1 MKRAA
6 RLSPL
11 LLSLHPTATRVT
23 GSLWSQVSIGLRVA
37 IANGVLRPGARLPST
52 RVLAR
57 QLNVSRTTVM
67 AAYDD
72 LAARGLLTGR
82 TGAGSFVAEAAR
94 ASAPLTVRFHDDSG
108 NLLSLGSLP

>member
-1 MKRAA
+1 M
-6 RLSPL
+6 
-11 LLSLHPTATRVT
+11 T
-23 GSLWSQVSIGLRVA
+23 GPLWSQVSIGLRVA

-72 LAARGLLTGR
+72 LASRGLLTGC
-82 TGAGSFVAEAAR
+82 TGAGSFVAYAAR
-94 ASAPLTVRFHDDSG
+94 ASAPLLVRFQDDSG
-108 NLLSLGSLP
+108 NLLGLGSLP

>member
-6 RLSPL
+6 RLNPL
-11 LLSLHPTATRVT
+11 LLSLHPRVT
-23 GSLWSQVSIGLRVA
+23 RPLWWQVSIGLRVA
-37 IANGVLRPGARLPST
+37 IANGVLCPGARLPST

-67 AAYDD
+67 SAYDD
-72 LAARGLLTGR
+72 LAARGLLTGW
-82 TGAGSFVAEAAR
+82 TGAGSFVADIAR
-94 ASAPLTVRFHDDSG
+94 ASAPLKVRFQDDSG